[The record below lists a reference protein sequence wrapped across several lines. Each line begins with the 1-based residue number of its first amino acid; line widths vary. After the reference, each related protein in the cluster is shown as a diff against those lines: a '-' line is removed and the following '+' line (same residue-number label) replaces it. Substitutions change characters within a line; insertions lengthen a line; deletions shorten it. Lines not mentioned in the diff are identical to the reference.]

1 VPTGLQGADGG
12 EVGQGVMLRG
22 LRANRC
28 QHHRRADCGH
38 AYTGMLRG
46 LRANRCQH
54 FTCHAGVTT
63 YLVDAESFTGEKG
76 DTLEARIG

>member
-1 VPTGLQGADGG
+1 MPTGLQGADGG

-28 QHHRRADCGH
+28 QHSVKKLNLTAG
-38 AYTGMLRG
+38 GKMLRG

-54 FTCHAGVTT
+54 FTCHDVVTT
-63 YLVDAESFTGEKG
+63 YLGDAESFTGEKG
-76 DTLEARIG
+76 DTLEARID